1 MTVNCVDRGLL
12 LFNIRNEI
20 RMTLNSLSYLRES
33 GVAFGLRKAL
43 KYNYQNIET
52 QNEVNNELI

>member
-1 MTVNCVDRGLL
+1 VERGLL

-20 RMTLNSLSYLRES
+20 RMTFNSLNYLRES
-33 GVAFGLRKAL
+33 SVAFGLRKAL

-52 QNEVNNELI
+52 ENEVNNELI